1 MARFTDKVVAIT
13 GAAGNLGRAVAGRF
27 AREGGSLVLL
37 DVDAERAGRLAA
49 ELPGTHLGLAVDL
62 LDADAVKAAVA
73 TAADRLGAIDIACA
87 LAGGFAMGPKAH
99 ETPAAEW
106 ERMHRLN
113 VGTLVTLLA
122 AVTPGMIAKGSG
134 KIVTVGAH
142 AALKG
147 VAGMGAYCASK
158 SGVMRVTEG
167 AAAELR
173 SHGINVNC
181 VLPTILDTPANRAAM
196 PKADPSHWVALD
208 DLAAV
213 IGFLA
218 SDDARAVHGA
228 LLPVTGLS

>member
-1 MARFTDKVVAIT
+1 MARFTNKVVAIT
-13 GAAGNLGRAVAGRF
+13 GAAGNLGRAVAERF

-37 DVDAERAGRLAA
+37 DVDAGRAGALAA

-62 LDADAVKAAVA
+62 LDADAVKAVVA
-73 TAADRLGAIDIACA
+73 TAAGRLGAIDVACA
-87 LAGGFAMGPKAH
+87 LAGGFAMGPPVH
-99 ETPAAEW
+99 ETGAEAW
-106 ERMHRLN
+106 ERMQRLN
-113 VGTLVTLLA
+113 VGTLVNLLA
-122 AVTPGMIAKGSG
+122 AVAPAMVARGSG

-158 SGVMRVTEG
+158 SAAMRVTES

-173 SHGINVNC
+173 PHGINVNA

-213 IGFLA
+213 IAFLA
-218 SDDARAVHGA
+218 SDDAQAVHGA

>member
-1 MARFTDKVVAIT
+1 MPRFTNKVVAVT

-27 AREGGSLVLL
+27 ASEGASLVLL
-37 DVDAERAGRLAA
+37 DVDAGRAGKLAA

-62 LDADAVKAAVA
+62 LDDAAVMA
-73 TAADRLGAIDIACA
+73 VVAEAAGRLGTIDVACA
-87 LAGGFAMGPKAH
+87 LAGGFAMGPAVH
-99 ETPAAEW
+99 ETGAADW
-106 ERMHRLN
+106 ERMQRLN
-113 VGTLVTLLA
+113 VGTLVSLMA
-122 AVTPGMIAKGSG
+122 AVVPGMVARGSG
-134 KIVTVGAH
+134 KVVAVGAH
-142 AALKG
+142 AALRG

-158 SGVMRVTEG
+158 SAAMRVVES

-173 SHGINVNC
+173 PRGVNVNA

-196 PKADPSHWVALD
+196 PNADPSHWVALD

-213 IGFLA
+213 IAFLA

>member
-1 MARFTDKVVAIT
+1 MARFTGRVVAIT

-27 AREGGSLVLL
+27 AAEGASLLLL
-37 DVDAERAGRLAA
+37 DREAAALAALAA
-49 ELPGTHLGLAVDL
+49 ELPGDHAGIAVDL
-62 LDADAVKAAVA
+62 LDAAAVHSA
-73 TAADRLGAIDIACA
+73 VDDAAGRLGAVDVACA

-113 VGTLVTLLA
+113 VGTLVNLLA
-122 AVTPGMIAKGSG
+122 AVTPGMIARRSG
-134 KIVTVGAH
+134 RIVTVGAH

-147 VAGMGAYCASK
+147 VAGMAAYCASK

-173 SHGINVNC
+173 ALGINVNC
-181 VLPTILDTPANRAAM
+181 VLPSILDTPANRAAM
-196 PKADPSHWVALD
+196 PKADPAHWVALD

-213 IGFLA
+213 IAFLA
-218 SDDARAVHGA
+218 SDDARAIHGA

>member
-1 MARFTDKVVAIT
+1 MARFTNRVVAIS
-13 GAAGNLGRAVAGRF
+13 GAAGSLGRAVAARF
-27 AREGGSLVLL
+27 AAEGASLLLL
-37 DVDAERAGRLAA
+37 DREAAALATLAA
-49 ELPGTHLGLAVDL
+49 ELPGDHAGIAVDL
-62 LDADAVKAAVA
+62 LDAAAVRSA
-73 TAADRLGAIDIACA
+73 VDDAAGRLGAVEVACA

-113 VGTLVTLLA
+113 VGTLVNLLA
-122 AVTPGMIAKGSG
+122 AVTPGMIARGSG
-134 KIVTVGAH
+134 RIVTVGAN

-173 SHGINVNC
+173 PLGINVNC

-213 IGFLA
+213 IAFLA
-218 SDDARAVHGA
+218 SDDARAIHGA